1 MSNCLDIELALR
13 IAVIPV
19 DFGNLVRIDAAF
31 LTIQLSDTVEK
42 ASHDFEVALSLS
54 CRFNGFLTPLQP
66 AAGVGDRTFFFV
78 NQGCRQHVDGC
89 LNFFRLHARSFPEG
103 SSFSCEPVSNDH
115 PVKLAENFA
124 AVLGVRFGMSR
135 VHTPNQ
141 VTLDLIFGHI
151 VEGRN
156 RGVIVLEG
164 TFRQKVITV
173 IIFCCG
179 VVAIPFFQHGNHEL
193 RLVHVV
199 AVGIG
204 FFRKVGIQCRM
215 VLLDRP
221 SEVARSV
228 VHGGADVGRAL
239 NVRFAAEGVNTAA
252 CNTDVA

>member
-1 MSNCLDIELALR
+1 
-13 IAVIPV
+13 
-19 DFGNLVRIDAAF
+19 
-31 LTIQLSDTVEK
+31 
-42 ASHDFEVALSLS
+42 
-54 CRFNGFLTPLQP
+54 
-66 AAGVGDRTFFFV
+66 
-78 NQGCRQHVDGC
+78 
-89 LNFFRLHARSFPEG
+89 
-103 SSFSCEPVSNDH
+103 
-115 PVKLAENFA
+115 
-124 AVLGVRFGMSR
+124 MSR

-164 TFRQKVITV
+164 TFRQKIIAV

-179 VVAIPFFQHGNHEL
+179 VVTIPFFQHRNHEL